1 MIPITVVAGPPAPV
15 DFLEAFKHK
24 LSLFGINRPHAST
37 ISRLLHFHPQH
48 MFKMAQSSA
57 SENDTLML
65 YRQVLAQP
73 GSQTALQMRS
83 QLDVA
88 INGPLLERHPFL
100 VSAVDLKSSSLL
112 VLKLLP
118 PLSPEAQQAA
128 QAERHAI
135 DVLALSTLPTECAL
149 VKCSLVNISVSKE
162 HAKSME
168 IGEGDYDA
176 VNMPR
181 YAASLSQLP
190 QLPTTIIYRGALRV
204 ESALMQMHAA
214 SILHADVKSANVLLN
229 TADMW
234 HLADFGSCV
243 EFGKP
248 VISCTEVVCPPEM

>member
-1 MIPITVVAGPPAPV
+1 M
-15 DFLEAFKHK
+15 H
-24 LSLFGINRPHAST
+24 
-37 ISRLLHFHPQH
+37 
-48 MFKMAQSSA
+48 
-57 SENDTLML
+57 
-65 YRQVLAQP
+65 
-73 GSQTALQMRS
+73 S

-100 VSAVDLKSSSLL
+100 VSAVDLTSSSLL
-112 VLKLLP
+112 VSKFLP

-135 DVLALSTLPTECAL
+135 DVLALSTLPTESAL
-149 VKCSLVNISVSKE
+149 VTCSSVNISVSKE
-162 HAKSME
+162 HAKSVE

-190 QLPTTIIYRGALRV
+190 QLPTTIIDRGALRV
-204 ESALMQMHAA
+204 ESALLQMHAA
-214 SILHADVKSANVLLN
+214 PMLHADVKSANVLLN

-234 HLADFGSCV
+234 HLADYGSCV

-248 VISCTEVVCPPEM
+248 VISCTEVVCPPEMCCAAVFLTFVVQVSVVALAF

>member
-1 MIPITVVAGPPAPV
+1 MIPMTVVAGPPAPV

-24 LSLFGINRPHAST
+24 LSLFGINRPDAST
-37 ISRLLHFHPQH
+37 ISRLLHLHPQH
-48 MFKMAQSSA
+48 MFMMAQSSA
-57 SENDTLML
+57 SENDALML

-88 INGPLLERHPFL
+88 INGPWLERHPFL

-135 DVLALSTLPTECAL
+135 DVLALSTLPTESAL
-149 VKCSLVNISVSKE
+149 VKCALVNISVSKE

-176 VNMPR
+176 VSMPK

-190 QLPTTIIYRGALRV
+190 QLPTTIIYRGALRI

-214 SILHADVKSANVLLN
+214 SILQ
-229 TADMW
+229 M
-234 HLADFGSCV
+234 
-243 EFGKP
+243 
-248 VISCTEVVCPPEM
+248 